1 MLNVLSYDKKTKKL
15 KNVNGKEVRAEPIGS
30 PLALE
35 SRVSS
40 FNPAVLRD
48 LHEVAPEGANGV
60 VVGSFKPYRF
70 AKNTGPPLTRSKALK
85 ELEDELQIYLVPVQ
99 YYKVYTE
106 KQIPF

>member
-1 MLNVLSYDKKTKKL
+1 MLNVLQYDEKTKKI
-15 KNVNGKEVRAEPIGS
+15 KDVNGKEVRAEPIGG
-30 PLALE
+30 PMALE

-40 FNPAVLRD
+40 FSPAVLRD

-70 AKNTGPPLTRSKALK
+70 ARNTGPPLTRSKALN
-85 ELEDELQIYLVPVQ
+85 ELENELQIYLVPVQ
-99 YYKVYTE
+99 YYKVHTE